1 MLGPGWRPAPR
12 RGGKGSRYRDHESEN
27 VPAAADS
34 HRHPAGGTRR
44 DGTRRDGR
52 DEGEGRPAPR
62 GRAGSALL
70 APPRR
75 LGPSCHLAAGEG
87 GGAEG
92 RVRGKS
98 RRTRTPRPRELSSP
112 GCFTRTP
119 SGFPFLL
126 SFSRRSSSATW
137 ASRDTG
143 LSRHVTRER
152 LRWGGLWPLLPA
164 LRKRNTERACAMGAW
179 SAVSQSVRYWFF
191 LFRNRR
197 LGGKSF
203 FAYLSLP

>member
-1 MLGPGWRPAPR
+1 MAAGPATGWEGQPMQGPRIRKCPRCRRLASAPGRRHSTGRDATGRTGRGGGAAGAARESRERAPR
-12 RGGKGSRYRDHESEN
+12 A
-27 VPAAADS
+27 PAAARAQLS
-34 HRHPAGGTRR
+34 PGRGG
-44 DGTRRDGR
+44 GR
-52 DEGEGRPAPR
+52 R
-62 GRAGSALL
+62 GRGTCQ
-70 APPRR
+70 
-75 LGPSCHLAAGEG
+75 G
-87 GGAEG
+87 
-92 RVRGKS
+92 
-98 RRTRTPRPRELSSP
+98 
-112 GCFTRTP
+112 
-119 SGFPFLL
+119 
-126 SFSRRSSSATW
+126 SSATW

-179 SAVSQSVRYWFF
+179 SAVSQSVRYWVF